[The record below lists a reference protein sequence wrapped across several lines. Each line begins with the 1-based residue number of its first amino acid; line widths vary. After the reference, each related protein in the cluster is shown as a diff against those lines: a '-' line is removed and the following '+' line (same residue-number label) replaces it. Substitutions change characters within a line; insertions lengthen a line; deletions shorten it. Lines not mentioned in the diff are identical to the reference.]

1 MIDLWIKKMSSK
13 FSKQR
18 KWKLSLVLILSA
30 TLFLLSSAAAP
41 VPNFPLK
48 QPEGELE
55 LLVQDAGSL
64 SVDGR
69 LVPRHY
75 VNLSTPSS
83 GQVLELNVNE
93 GDWVEAGDVLL
104 RLDGEEGLLAEKARL
119 QLELVNARRALDD
132 LYLNAGVKLAVAEK
146 SLAETER
153 VLAFAEDKVEGLKKA
168 TPQSDIDRVYAN
180 LNLAVKRLEDI
191 EEEIEKTE
199 NKFANKDS
207 LWWWFL
213 DRRDFKQLLTNLDKT
228 KANAERRVI
237 DAQEKYDEMK
247 EPADPV
253 DLAMAES
260 DLALAQVNVAELE
273 RQIEDLQDGPDPDE
287 VALAEA
293 RIRATEA
300 GLVATEVALEEL
312 VLVAPVAGKV
322 IELEVKEGEWA
333 DGSQPLIQLADIRQ
347 WVVETDDLT
356 ENDVPSVYPGQAA
369 MVVPDALPELELSG
383 EVESISGLYEEKRG
397 DITYTVRLK
406 LDESDPR
413 LRWGMSVVVTFEN

>member
-1 MIDLWIKKMSSK
+1 MTLKVSK
-13 FSKQR
+13 GR
-18 KWKLSLVLILSA
+18 NWKGSLVLVLSGI
-30 TLFLLSSAAAP
+30 LFLMNSAAAP
-41 VPNFPLK
+41 VPGIPLE
-48 QPEGELE
+48 QPERELE
-55 LLVQDAGSL
+55 LLVQDGGSL

-83 GQVLELNVNE
+83 GQVLELNVEE
-93 GDWVEAGDVLL
+93 GEWVEAGDVLL

-132 LYLNAGVKLAVAEK
+132 LYLKADVKLALAEK
-146 SLAETER
+146 SLAESER
-153 VLAFAEDKVEGLKKA
+153 VLAFAEDKVEGLKRA
-168 TPQSDIDRVYAN
+168 TPQADIDRVYAN

-213 DRRDFKQLLTNLDKT
+213 DRRDFRQLLTSLDKT

-237 DAQEKYDEMK
+237 DAQQKYDELR

-287 VALAEA
+287 VALVEA
-293 RIRATEA
+293 RIRAAEA
-300 GLVATEVALEEL
+300 GLAATEVALEEL
-312 VLVAPVAGKV
+312 ALVAPVPGKV
-322 IELEVKEGEWA
+322 IDLGVKEGEWA
-333 DGSQPLIQLADIRQ
+333 DGSRAVIQLADTRQ
-347 WVVETDDLT
+347 WVVETNDLT

-369 MVVPDALPELELSG
+369 SVVPDALPELELGG

-397 DITYTVRLK
+397 DITYTARMK
-406 LDESDPR
+406 LNESDPR
-413 LRWGMSVVVTFEN
+413 LRWGMSVVVTFED